1 MENDPSWY
9 TQRNKKD
16 GSRSRETNM
25 AWYDRLLGRA
35 PIVDEEKLNPAQYV
49 ISRNEGMTIDS
60 REVVTNY
67 RNAYEQLEIVNRAVN
82 MIVDDVSEIPFAIG
96 EKIVGT
102 TNVLKNIR
110 RSKVDL
116 LINKEPN
123 PFQDVSAFKR
133 NLIIDLLIDGNIFIY
148 FDGAHLYHLPADK
161 VRIYTDDKT
170 YVERYSYDN
179 SIDYSPD
186 EIIHIKENSFNSIY
200 RGTPRLKPA
209 FRTMQL
215 LGSMRDFQDNFFK
228 NGAVPGLVLKSPNT
242 LSEKIKERMLQAWV
256 ARYNPKSGG
265 RRPLFLDG
273 GLEVENLT
281 EINFKELDFQE
292 GIKSNER
299 IILEAMGIPSILMD
313 GGNNANI
320 RPNHRLY
327 YLETILP
334 IVKKVSCALER
345 FFGFSMSEDVT
356 GIPALQPELRDQAA
370 YYATLVNTGI
380 LSANEAREALGKEPV
395 DGFDEPRVPANIAGS
410 ATNPEQGGRPTE
422 AAPSEEE

>member
-1 MENDPSWY
+1 
-9 TQRNKKD
+9 
-16 GSRSRETNM
+16 M
-25 AWYDRLLGRA
+25 AWYDRFLGIER
-35 PIVDEEKLNPAQYV
+35 EEKLNPSQYV
-49 ISRNEGMTIDS
+49 ISRNEGMTVDS
-60 REVVTNY
+60 REIVTNY

-82 MIVDDVSEIPFAIG
+82 MIVDDVSEIPFAVG
-96 EKIVGT
+96 EKIIGT
-102 TNVLKNIR
+102 NNILKNIR

-116 LINKEPN
+116 LLNVEPN

-161 VRIYTDDKT
+161 ITIYTDDTT
-170 YVERYSYDN
+170 YVEKYSYDN
-179 SIDYSPD
+179 SIDYSPN

-200 RGTPRLKPA
+200 RGVPRLKPA

-215 LGSMRDFQDNFFK
+215 LASMRDFQDNFFK

-281 EINFKELDFQE
+281 EVNFKELDFQE

-299 IILEAMGIPSILMD
+299 IILEAMGIPPILLD

-327 YLETILP
+327 YLETVLP
-334 IVKKVSCALER
+334 IVKKLGYALER
-345 FFGFSMSEDVT
+345 FFGFSLAEDVT

-380 LSANEAREALGKEPV
+380 LSANEAREAIGKEPV
-395 DGFDEPRVPANIAGS
+395 EGFDEPRVPANIAGS
-410 ATNPEQGGRPTE
+410 AVSPEQGGRPVE

>member
-1 MENDPSWY
+1 
-9 TQRNKKD
+9 
-16 GSRSRETNM
+16 M
-25 AWYDRLLGRA
+25 AWYDRLLGRT
-35 PIVDEEKLNPAQYV
+35 PEIEEKLNPAQYV
-49 ISRNEGMTIDS
+49 ISRNEGLTIDS
-60 REVVTNY
+60 REIVTNY
-67 RNAYEQLEIVNRAVN
+67 TNAYEQLEIVNRAVN
-82 MIVDDVSEIPFAIG
+82 MIVDDVAEIPFTLG
-96 EKIVGT
+96 NQTLGVNNIV
-102 TNVLKNIR
+102 KNIR
-110 RSKVDL
+110 RSKVDV
-116 LINKEPN
+116 LINREPN
-123 PFQDVSAFKR
+123 PFQDINSFKR
-133 NLIIDLLIDGNIFIY
+133 NLIIDLMLDGNIFIY
-148 FDGAHLYHLPADK
+148 FDGAHLYHLPANK
-161 VRIYTDDKT
+161 VRIESDENTYIAKYT
-170 YVERYSYDN
+170 YEN
-179 SIDYSPD
+179 SIDYSPN

-200 RGTPRLKPA
+200 RGVPRLKPA

-215 LGSMRDFQDNFFK
+215 LSSMRNFQDNFFK

-256 ARYNPKSGG
+256 ARYNPQSGG

-281 EINFKELDFQE
+281 EINFKDLDFQE

-299 IILEAMGIPSILMD
+299 IILEAMGIPPILLD

-334 IVKKVSCALER
+334 IVRKLGYALER
-345 FFGFSMSEDVT
+345 YFGFSVSEDVT

-380 LSANEAREALGKEPV
+380 MSPNEAREALGKDPV
-395 DGFDEPRVPANIAGS
+395 AGFDEPRVPANIAGS
-410 ATNPEQGGRPTE
+410 AANPEEGGRPQE